1 MWIGGDSLAVGAL
14 CSVSPMQG
22 GSFSVSIGMPQA
34 CQQRKSVALTI
45 TSSARPSRASGI
57 SSQSVFVAY
66 FAKSKILDFNLADRD
81 LASCTERLISISSVD
96 LSDAQRNDASA
107 PHE

>member
-1 MWIGGDSLAVGAL
+1 LLRILPNRRFWIL
-14 CSVSPMQG
+14 
-22 GSFSVSIGMPQA
+22 I
-34 CQQRKSVALTI
+34 
-45 TSSARPSRASGI
+45 
-57 SSQSVFVAY
+57 
-66 FAKSKILDFNLADRD
+66 LADRD